1 MFWSEDIKPSSLLP
15 ARLPLHSQDSIF
27 YFQRWRLLLSF
38 EKIRSLCSEPKFRS
52 MFWVCRF
59 NLESLLESRRN
70 SLSVSPRSSIPVPRW
85 NSLTGPTIRGI
96 RSVSLWK
103 PGLDRSD
110 RRIRVPW
117 WWRPNSICWVVETL
131 AFFSTSSRDLVIFV
145 SRNRSRRLLLIIY
158 WNLNQTAL
166 FRMRRMGQW
175 RSLRSQRGIF
185 RWTACFPAIRLGF
198 LRRRGCQQP
207 ASSTVCFLAWI
218 WARTRCCRWGKAPC
232 WVFGGGL
239 RVPAEVKTA
248 LTENGAKNST
258 SAISFRKIPF
268 LVMNKIG
275 IEHVD
280 SGDSKED
287 AKPSP
292 PSNLTGN
299 ADMIETSMMVKR
311 HLEVLQAENGLLKK
325 SIDDLRS
332 EFATSPFTPHRP
344 IDSGKYRESD
354 RTGSKPYAGKT
365 DRRNSSGDKKGQSNE
380 GDFIHLNDELK
391 KPTGIGAWIRHHHS
405 QSFILR
411 LNLVC
416 F

>member
-1 MFWSEDIKPSSLLP
+1 MKASLKFREDQKPLFRAKVPINVLGLPFQSGVVAGESKELTLSLASFFDSGPSLKLAYRPNDSWNPFSLIVKTGSGPFGSPNSSSMMMTAEFNMLGRGNPSFFLHFKPRFGDFCIKKSQSSAFVNHILKSEPNGVVSDEEDGTVEVVEKSEGYFPVNGVFSGNKIGVSPPEGVSAAGVINGLFSGVDLSANTVLP
-15 ARLPLHSQDSIF
+15 MRKGAV
-27 YFQRWRLLLSF
+27 LSF
-38 EKIRSLCSEPKFRS
+38 
-52 MFWVCRF
+52 
-59 NLESLLESRRN
+59 
-70 SLSVSPRSSIPVPRW
+70 RW
-85 NSLTGPTIRGI
+85 
-96 RSVSLWK
+96 
-103 PGLDRSD
+103 
-110 RRIRVPW
+110 
-117 WWRPNSICWVVETL
+117 
-131 AFFSTSSRDLVIFV
+131 
-145 SRNRSRRLLLIIY
+145 
-158 WNLNQTAL
+158 
-166 FRMRRMGQW
+166 
-175 RSLRSQRGIF
+175 
-185 RWTACFPAIRLGF
+185 
-198 LRRRGCQQP
+198 
-207 ASSTVCFLAWI
+207 
-218 WARTRCCRWGKAPC
+218 
-232 WVFGGGL
+232 GL

-299 ADMIETSMMVKR
+299 ADMVETSMMVKR

-365 DRRNSSGDKKGQSNE
+365 DRRSSSGDKKGQSNE

-391 KPTGIGAWIRHHHS
+391 KPTGIGA
-405 QSFILR
+405 
-411 LNLVC
+411 
-416 F
+416 